1 LISRITNQM
10 LLNNSQADLQVQLN
24 QLSVLQDQAS
34 SEQAISKPSD
44 NPSGMALSLALK
56 SQQSANTQY
65 ASNASDGQNWLTSV
79 DGALTTATTALQQV
93 RNLTLSAANAGQSAT
108 SNAAIVSQL
117 EGLKAELMSAANTS
131 YLGRPVFA
139 GNSDAGSAF
148 NSDYSYNGT
157 PGQTVTRSI
166 SPDTTV
172 AVSGDGAAT
181 FGTGSNSVFALI
193 DNIVS
198 GIQSG
203 TDVSGQIANIDSRLS
218 AVTSQTALVG
228 SNYNQVQAGQAVL
241 TTQASTLTTQRSN
254 VDTVDITK
262 TVVALQSQQVAYQAA
277 LAVTSKA
284 LQPTLISL
292 LA

>member
-1 LISRITNQM
+1 M

-24 QLSVLQDQAS
+24 QLSVLQDQSS

-56 SQQSANTQY
+56 SQQSANAQY
-65 ASNASDGQNWLTSV
+65 SANATDGQNWLTSV
-79 DGALTTATTALQQV
+79 SGALTSATTALQQV
-93 RNLTLSAANAGQSAT
+93 RNLTLSAANAGQSTT
-108 SNAAIVSQL
+108 SNTAIVSQL

-148 NSDYSYNGT
+148 NADYSYNGT

-181 FGTGSNSVFALI
+181 FGTGSDSVFALI

-203 TDVSGQIANIDSRLS
+203 TDVSGQISNIDSRLS
-218 AVTSQTALVG
+218 ALTSQTAQVG
-228 SNYNQVQAGQAVL
+228 SSYNVVQAGQAVL
-241 TTQASTLTTQRSN
+241 TTQASTLTTQRSD

-262 TVVALQSQQVAYQAA
+262 TVIALQSQQVAYQAA
-277 LAVTSKA
+277 LAVTSQA

-292 LA
+292 LS

>member
-1 LISRITNQM
+1 M

-24 QLSVLQDQAS
+24 QLSVLQDQSS

-56 SQQSANTQY
+56 SQQAANTQY
-65 ASNASDGQNWLTSV
+65 AANATDGQNWLTSV
-79 DGALTTATTALQQV
+79 NGALTSATTALQQV

-108 SNAAIVSQL
+108 SNTAIVSQL

-148 NSDYSYNGT
+148 NADYSYNGT

-166 SPDTTV
+166 SPDTSV

-181 FGTGSNSVFALI
+181 FGTGSDSVFALI

-218 AVTSQTALVG
+218 ALTTQTALVG
-228 SNYNQVQAGQAVL
+228 SNYNEVQAGQAVL
-241 TTQASTLTTQRSN
+241 TTQASTLTTQRSD

-262 TVVALQSQQVAYQAA
+262 TVIALQSQQVAYQAA
-277 LAVTSKA
+277 LAVTSQA

-292 LA
+292 LS

>member
-1 LISRITNQM
+1 M